1 MPFGR
6 ARNRLESLGIY
17 RRTTEVTFNYLS
29 GLESLREFGRI
40 VVEALVELD
49 LSTLGCIVP
58 ELELY

>member
-1 MPFGR
+1 VGELRDFPSADG
-6 ARNRLESLGIY
+6 G
-17 RRTTEVTFNYLS
+17 TFNYLS